1 MDKTIATS
9 VDIDLPGYL
18 EGEHSP
24 DCTEEVFDL
33 HGRKVESWQ

>member
-1 MDKTIATS
+1 MIDNKIPIDEL

-18 EGEHSP
+18 EGENDP

-33 HGRKVESWQ
+33 HGRRLS